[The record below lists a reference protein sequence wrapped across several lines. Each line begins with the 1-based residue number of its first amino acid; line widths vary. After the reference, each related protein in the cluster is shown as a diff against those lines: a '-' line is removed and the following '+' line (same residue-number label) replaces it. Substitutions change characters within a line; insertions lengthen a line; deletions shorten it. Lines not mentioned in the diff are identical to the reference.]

1 MDQPIDPRVAHGIEL
16 FNNRRFFVCHEVLE
30 EVWTP
35 ERDPRRR
42 FLQSLIH
49 MAVGMYHRERGNAE
63 GAVRQL
69 RKGLRKL
76 RNYLPE
82 CEGIDTERLH
92 SDATRALEAIEGGG
106 TAHFF
111 QIRLVDRPGGR
122 SYCKGTGT

>member
-1 MDQPIDPRVAHGIEL
+1 MDERVAHGIEL
-16 FNNRRFFVCHEVLE
+16 FNSRQFFVCHEVLE

-49 MAVGMYHRERGNAE
+49 MAVGMYHRERGNPE

-76 RNYLPE
+76 AEYLPE
-82 CEGIDTERLH
+82 CEGIDTARLH
-92 SDATRALEAIEGGG
+92 ADAARALEAIEQGRPP
-106 TAHFF
+106 HEF
-111 QIRLVDRPGGR
+111 QILPKRHGNVSGLAFATDEQ
-122 SYCKGTGT
+122 

>member
-1 MDQPIDPRVAHGIEL
+1 MDERLVHGIEL
-16 FNNRRFFVCHEVLE
+16 FNSRQFFVCHEVLE

-49 MAVGMYHRERGNAE
+49 MAVSMYHRERGNPE

-76 RNYLPE
+76 KDYLPE
-82 CEGIDTERLH
+82 CEGIDTARLH
-92 SDATRALEAIEGGG
+92 GDATRALEAIERGEAPHEFRIH
-106 TAHFF
+106 TA
-111 QIRLVDRPGGR
+111 R
-122 SYCKGTGT
+122 